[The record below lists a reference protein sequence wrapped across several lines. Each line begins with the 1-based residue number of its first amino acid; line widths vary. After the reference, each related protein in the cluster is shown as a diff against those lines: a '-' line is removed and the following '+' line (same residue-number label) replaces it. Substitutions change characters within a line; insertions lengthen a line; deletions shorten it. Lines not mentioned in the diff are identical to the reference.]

1 MDEYLRHNIYIII
14 EGGIKMALTLKQKAF
29 IEEYVRNGYN
39 GTKAYRTITPDI
51 DPNKATKIASRI
63 IKSPEG
69 QEYMQQVQHDNL
81 ERFGNLPEMII
92 KELTDDLTYRDEK
105 GNRSKTWQKSADL
118 LQKQLG
124 LQSTKVDVKGNMEIK
139 VDLDD

>member
-1 MDEYLRHNIYIII
+1 
-14 EGGIKMALTLKQKAF
+14 MALTIKQKAF
-29 IEEYVRNGYN
+29 VEEYVRNGYN
-39 GTKAYRTITPDI
+39 GSKAYRTVSPDVDITTA
-51 DPNKATKIASRI
+51 NEMASKWTRKPEVLEY
-63 IKSPEG
+63 IKEI
-69 QEYMQQVQHDNL
+69 QQKNL
-81 ERFGNLPEMII
+81 ERYGNLPEMII

-124 LQSTKVDVKGNMEIK
+124 LQSSKIDLKNNMSIK